1 MPRRQISQDVVR
13 ADIAAVLHGEE
24 FVGLDPKNSHKRSAN
39 TCRRDV
45 GDRLYSANII
55 QRTHTAFLP
64 ATKLMKATTAAE
76 LRTTKVRA
84 GSAMRESGPIL
95 IPASA
100 ARLSA

>member
-1 MPRRQISQDVVR
+1 MPRGQISQDVVR

-24 FVGLDPKNSHKRSAN
+24 LIGFDPEYSHKRSAVI
-39 TCRRDV
+39 CRRDA
-45 GDRLYSANII
+45 GATLYSANII

-64 ATKLMKATTAAE
+64 VTKLTKATRAAE

-95 IPASA
+95 TPASA